1 MRWTNGHVGLLLR
14 PAKAQGPLPLVIQYY
29 RCAGFLKGGVG
40 DEIPMLPLVEKGIA
54 VLCINA
60 RQPPEGAPMEAGYEL
75 ALKAIEE
82 AIDDL
87 AVRQHIDRAKVGI
100 GGLSFGS
107 SVALWEIRKSKQDG
121 RAARREQGGQEV

>member
-1 MRWTNGHVGLLLR
+1 MRWTNGHDGVLLR

-75 ALKAIEE
+75 PLKAI
-82 AIDDL
+82 DD
-87 AVRQHIDRAKVGI
+87 
-100 GGLSFGS
+100 
-107 SVALWEIRKSKQDG
+107 RKSVGSGQRGPG
-121 RAARREQGGQEV
+121 RVTLGGSGTITTT